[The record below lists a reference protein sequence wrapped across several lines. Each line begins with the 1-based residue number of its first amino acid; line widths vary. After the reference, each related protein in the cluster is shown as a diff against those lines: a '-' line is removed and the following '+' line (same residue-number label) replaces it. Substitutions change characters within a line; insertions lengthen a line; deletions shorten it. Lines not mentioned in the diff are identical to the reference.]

1 MLETSS
7 SASLIAQANKFMDA
21 IAEPARVD
29 EALQTIDELERFKEE
44 MRAGGFSTPFTG
56 AGDAKKSEELEE
68 AELSDL
74 KKQLRKM
81 KDLANAKKFTLN
93 RLMVAIA
100 ANKIAARLLERGGSE
115 ALKTLPLGGNYI
127 AQLVKHGEHAV
138 HAYSVLLETLA
149 AAGSELERS
158 VLVTIERD
166 VGGKKVQEKI
176 RLLSDQKIEE
186 RVRRAYGAAA
196 RVVSTEVRTAQDSL
210 VRSKGVR
217 ACVAS
222 AYSALASAKAAQ
234 EFDAELR
241 KNSKLSGYVEVLSK
255 NGMADLNA
263 LEDDDDKYFRI
274 MEQLAEKGLAAK
286 GKEGYVL
293 GEGLADA
300 VEERRKWLK
309 ASAARTASEAL
320 ALDLFRYYMSTPVRK
335 RESAPIFPTL
345 SASLSLKQVRMFG
358 PVSRALG
365 VTDAGALLLEKIDSE
380 PLSAGI
386 KGDLFGA
393 ALFLM
398 RSEKKE
404 KWCAEFFRVGEDELY
419 EARGKV
425 EALLS
430 GGERA
435 KKFMELVKGA
445 RDKGKQQAGARSSGK
460 GARP

>member
-1 MLETSS
+1 MVETSS

-21 IAEPARVD
+21 IAEPMRLD
-29 EALQTIDELERFKEE
+29 EVLQTIDELERFKED
-44 MRAGGFSTPFTG
+44 MRTGGFSTPFMG
-56 AGDAKKSEELEE
+56 MSEAKKADELEE

-100 ANKIAARLLERGGSE
+100 ANKIAARLLERGGSGV
-115 ALKTLPLGGNYI
+115 LKTLPLGGNYI
-127 AQLVKHGEHAV
+127 VQLVRHGEHAV

-149 AAGSELERS
+149 AAGSELEKS
-158 VLVTIERD
+158 VLVTIERE

-176 RLLSDQKIEE
+176 RLLSDQKISE
-186 RVRRAYGAAA
+186 RVKRAYGSGA
-196 RVVSTEVRTAQDSL
+196 RVVSTEVRNAQDSL

-222 AYSALASAKAAQ
+222 AYSAFASARAAE

-241 KNSKLSGYVEVLSK
+241 KNSKLAAYVDILSR
-255 NGMADLNA
+255 NGMSDLNA
-263 LEDDDDKYFRI
+263 LEDDDDKYFKI

-286 GKEGYVL
+286 AKEGYML

-300 VEERRKWLK
+300 VEERRRYLK
-309 ASAARTASEAL
+309 ASAARMASEAL
-320 ALDLFRYYMSTPVRK
+320 ALDLFRYYMSTPGRK
-335 RESAPIFPTL
+335 RESAPLFPTL

-358 PVSRALG
+358 PASRPLG
-365 VTDAGALLLEKIDSE
+365 VKDAGVLLLDKIDNES
-380 PLSAGI
+380 LSSGI

-393 ALFLM
+393 ALFAM

-404 KWCAEFFRVGEDELY
+404 KWCAEFFGVGEDELH

-430 GGERA
+430 GGERV

-445 RDKGKQQAGARSSGK
+445 RDGRKRKREGG
-460 GARP
+460 

>member
-1 MLETSS
+1 MVETSS

-21 IAEPARVD
+21 IAEPMRLD
-29 EALQTIDELERFKEE
+29 EVLQTIDELE
-44 MRAGGFSTPFTG
+44 
-56 AGDAKKSEELEE
+56 AKKADELEE

-100 ANKIAARLLERGGSE
+100 ANKIAARLLERGGSGV
-115 ALKTLPLGGNYI
+115 LKTLPLGGNYI
-127 AQLVKHGEHAV
+127 VQLVRHGEHAV

-149 AAGSELERS
+149 AAGSELEKS
-158 VLVTIERD
+158 VLVTIERE

-176 RLLSDQKIEE
+176 RLLSDQKISE
-186 RVRRAYGAAA
+186 RVKRAYGSGA
-196 RVVSTEVRTAQDSL
+196 RVVSTEVRNAQDSL

-222 AYSALASAKAAQ
+222 AYSAFASARAAE

-241 KNSKLSGYVEVLSK
+241 KNSKLAAYVDILSR
-255 NGMADLNA
+255 NGMSDLNA
-263 LEDDDDKYFRI
+263 LEDDDDKYFKI

-286 GKEGYVL
+286 AKEGYML

-300 VEERRKWLK
+300 VEERRRYLK
-309 ASAARTASEAL
+309 ASAARMASEAL
-320 ALDLFRYYMSTPVRK
+320 ALDLFRYYMSTPGRK
-335 RESAPIFPTL
+335 RESAPLFPTL

-358 PVSRALG
+358 PASRPLG
-365 VTDAGALLLEKIDSE
+365 VKDAGVLLLEKIDNES
-380 PLSAGI
+380 LSSGI

-393 ALFLM
+393 ALFAM

-404 KWCAEFFRVGEDELY
+404 KWCAEFFGVGEDELH

-430 GGERA
+430 GGERV

-445 RDKGKQQAGARSSGK
+445 RDGRKRKREGG
-460 GARP
+460 